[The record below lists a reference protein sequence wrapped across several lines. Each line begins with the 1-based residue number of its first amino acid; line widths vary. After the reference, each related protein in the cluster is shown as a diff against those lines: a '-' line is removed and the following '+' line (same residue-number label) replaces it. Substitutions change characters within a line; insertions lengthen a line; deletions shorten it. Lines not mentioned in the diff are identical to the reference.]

1 MKKILIIL
9 TLLALNF
16 IQAATLTL
24 NQTIY
29 TPTDGLPIEVEFK
42 EMTGQNKDWIAIYPA
57 GTNNSWKNVVAWK
70 WTDDKMS
77 GKVILAKWKKRSK
90 MRNGKYEVRAFY
102 NNSYKMEAK
111 VAFEIKGE
119 DPRKEELTLP
129 KTKYSTS
136 DTITVKFK
144 NMTNQNQDWIAI
156 YPAKA
161 NNAWKNVIDWAW
173 TDDKI
178 SGELT
183 FDSLPTGKYEIR
195 AFYDNSARTV
205 YARIS
210 FEVISQSTNAVKIA
224 LNSTKLSLNID
235 YTNPNYN
242 LPLDSKD
249 WIGIYKKEDSV
260 AWKNVLKWKWMRDI
274 RNYTAGDATF
284 KYKSFKKDLATG
296 KYEARFFKNNSF
308 TLDTAFEFT
317 VSDDGSSN
325 DEEIEYA
332 KRHCPNSPNELVICK
347 ENNMAYVI
355 SASFMSNDIYEVN
368 LVTNSKKLI
377 DRIDTHSAHSKIVS
391 KFVPIKNTS
400 LIRVENSFRQGS
412 SDYIDEIHFYAN
424 GKRQLY
430 LSYDRT
436 NDYGSS
442 YTKVETFDNGQKLRV
457 LYYYYQTGEENEN
470 YEDIY
475 DISDVSNVKRISETR
490 L

>member
-9 TLLALNF
+9 TLLTLNF

-24 NQTIY
+24 NQTVY
-29 TPTDGLPIEVEFK
+29 TPMDGLPIEVEFK

-57 GTNNSWKNVVAWK
+57 GKDNSWKNVIAWK

-156 YPAKA
+156 YPVKA

-178 SGELT
+178 SGDLT

-195 AFYDNSARTV
+195 AFYDNSYKMEAKV
-205 YARIS
+205 A
-210 FEVISQSTNAVKIA
+210 FEVISQSKNIVKMT
-224 LNSTKLSLNID
+224 LNNTKLSLELD
-235 YTNPNYN
+235 YTDSNYN

-260 AWKNVLKWKWMRDI
+260 SWKNVLKWKWIRDI
-274 RNYTAGDATF
+274 ENYSSGDANF
-284 KYKSFKKDLATG
+284 KYKSFKKNLAPG

-308 TLDTAFEFT
+308 
-317 VSDDGSSN
+317 
-325 DEEIEYA
+325 
-332 KRHCPNSPNELVICK
+332 
-347 ENNMAYVI
+347 
-355 SASFMSNDIYEVN
+355 
-368 LVTNSKKLI
+368 
-377 DRIDTHSAHSKIVS
+377 
-391 KFVPIKNTS
+391 
-400 LIRVENSFRQGS
+400 
-412 SDYIDEIHFYAN
+412 
-424 GKRQLY
+424 
-430 LSYDRT
+430 
-436 NDYGSS
+436 
-442 YTKVETFDNGQKLRV
+442 
-457 LYYYYQTGEENEN
+457 
-470 YEDIY
+470 
-475 DISDVSNVKRISETR
+475 
-490 L
+490 